1 MELKGTA
8 AIVTGGASGLG
19 AATARALAAAG
30 AKVAILDVNAEAA
43 RSVASEIGGL
53 GLECDVTGDEAA
65 RAAIASAREAHGA
78 ARVLVN
84 CAGIGPPG
92 RAVSRRGPLPLD
104 DFRKIIEINLI
115 GTFNCARLAAAD
127 MLEQDPVNDDGERGV
142 IVNTSSVAAYDGQIG
157 QPAYAASKG
166 GIASLTLPLAREFA
180 SRGVRVMTIAPG
192 LFATPLM
199 FSLPEE
205 AQKALGESVPFP
217 SRLGDADEYASM
229 VLYICEN
236 RMLNGEVVRLDGA
249 LRMAPR

>member
-30 AKVAILDVNAEAA
+30 AKVAILDVDAEAA

-157 QPAYAASKG
+157 QPA
-166 GIASLTLPLAREFA
+166 SLTLPLAREFA

>member
-1 MELKGTA
+1 MELEGAA

-30 AKVAILDVNAEAA
+30 AKVAIFDVNAEAA
-43 RSVASEIGGL
+43 RSVASEIDGL
-53 GLECDVTGDEAA
+53 GLECDVASDEAA
-65 RAAIASAREAHGA
+65 RAAVASAREAHGA

-166 GIASLTLPLAREFA
+166 GIVALTLPLAREFA
-180 SRGVRVMTIAPG
+180 PRGIRVMTVAPG

-199 FSLPEE
+199 FSLPEG

-217 SRLGDADEYASM
+217 SRLGDVEEYASM
-229 VLYICEN
+229 VLYICGN

-249 LRMAPR
+249 LRMAPK